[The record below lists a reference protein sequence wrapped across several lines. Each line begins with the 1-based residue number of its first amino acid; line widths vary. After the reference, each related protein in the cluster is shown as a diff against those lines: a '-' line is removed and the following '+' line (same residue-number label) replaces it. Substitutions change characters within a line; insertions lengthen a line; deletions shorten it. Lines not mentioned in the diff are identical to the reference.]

1 MSLHEMLMAA
11 VRRGSLADVRS
22 IVETDR
28 VDVNAVDRW
37 GLTPLMQAVSQE
49 GLEMVE
55 LLLSM
60 GADPRLRTA
69 EGITAIGLASP
80 VVRKVLEAGA
90 ATAMRQEP
98 EPASEVPEPAQIKP
112 VRRLLHRYGD
122 DRALAKLVAIGQPVL
137 PLLQRA
143 YSGLDHDAWMMAQ
156 WYNRILALV
165 APDPVGEA
173 LWLVDKVDE
182 RPCSELVWVLRR
194 FVSPEDAARLRES
207 LARLLSVDQPEQ
219 LVWALPRVAV
229 LCEALGL
236 AGAEED
242 ISLLN
247 RVLDVALGELERLRQ
262 AEALHLCGAEVAPAA
277 AACASALLAISER
290 LGLQNEPDRDYWR
303 LVCLDTA
310 LPDGYHASYDIGG
323 LMAPP
328 MPLLFARAPGECAR
342 FLASLSEAG
351 AQADEIL
358 SDVHFWLTT
367 AQEQGVTLDL
377 RPQAGGAQDWLDT
390 LDKRAASAGA
400 KRKETLDLRALV
412 RPGDAQAEAMGNL
425 AGPLLDAAA
434 IEHSLSILRQ
444 ATPLAAMAALAVESF
459 FVQRSSG
466 RDNSDKGRAA
476 LNRLL
481 QDAGLSPTAGWTWQ
495 APPGRL
501 SSGPRPEDL
510 HATLCAAAHACSQA
524 AGASA
529 PRQAAELL
537 APLRDLL
544 PHALIRH
551 ACYRTLLV
559 ALKDAPVDVARA
571 CLESLRAERDPAMA
585 GAVLRMAQSML
596 RRRAGPVLLLLLD
609 TPAIRS
615 DDKLAE
621 QLVYAVAAAA
631 PPGAGERLLAFGRE
645 IGWGTPAHGSYGV
658 FLALAVSMGRLGVR
672 EAVPLLG
679 GLVGTSGLGSEIE
692 LALLRLAARYPSA
705 VDDATFAR
713 AFERAA
719 ADGYADLDPS
729 LMGNQARAFLL
740 QTLREARLGAPAQ
753 SQACR
758 FLAETSPGGSPPPL
772 ALPLLLRLLPRAM
785 AEAQAHPG
793 EAWEDRNWGGYN
805 NSPEEDLAE
814 IMTRAVES
822 LCAATYSW
830 TNWCILLDGL
840 LDVPDIDQIL
850 VAEAD
855 PAPLTGV
862 RYAARNVFD
871 ALGKNLS
878 RLKNPA
884 VDRALS
890 RTPPT
895 EAFRAV
901 RGVLA
906 CDPAGQPSPA
916 SRKEPE
922 EASAHE

>member
-1 MSLHEMLMAA
+1 MAEE
-11 VRRGSLADVRS
+11 LA
-22 IVETDR
+22 
-28 VDVNAVDRW
+28 
-37 GLTPLMQAVSQE
+37 P
-49 GLEMVE
+49 
-55 LLLSM
+55 
-60 GADPRLRTA
+60 
-69 EGITAIGLASP
+69 
-80 VVRKVLEAGA
+80 AGA
-90 ATAMRQEP
+90 
-98 EPASEVPEPAQIKP
+98 IK
-112 VRRLLHRYGD
+112 RLLHRYD
-122 DRALAKLVAIGQPVL
+122 DNRALARLAATGQAVVPAL
-137 PLLQRA
+137 RQA
-143 YSGLDHDAWMMAQ
+143 YTDLEHDGWMLAQ
-156 WYNRILALV
+156 WYNRVLALV

-173 LWLVDKVDE
+173 LWLVGHVDE
-182 RPCSELVWVLRR
+182 RPCAELAWVLRR
-194 FVSPEDAARLRES
+194 FVSSQDAARLRTS
-207 LARLLSVDQPEQ
+207 LARMLSVDQTEQ
-219 LVWALPRVAV
+219 LVWALPRAAV

-236 AGAEED
+236 AGVEED
-242 ISLLN
+242 MPLLR
-247 RVLDVALGELERLRQ
+247 RVLDAALGELERLRQ

-290 LGLQNEPDRDYWR
+290 RELQNEPDRDFWR

-310 LPDGYHASYDIGG
+310 LPDSYHASYDIGG

-328 MPLLFARAPGECAR
+328 MPLLFARAPGECTR
-342 FLASLSEAG
+342 FLATLSGAG

-377 RPQAGGAQDWLDT
+377 GSQAGGAPDWLDT
-390 LDKRAASAGA
+390 LDKRAASTGA
-400 KRKETLDLRALV
+400 KRRETLDLRALV
-412 RPGDAQAEAMGNL
+412 RPSDAQGKALENL
-425 AGPLLDAAA
+425 AGPSLDAAA

-444 ATPLAAMAALAVESF
+444 ATPFAAMAALTVESF

-466 RDNSDKGRAA
+466 RGGSDKSRTA

-501 SSGPRPEDL
+501 SSGPTPEDL

-524 AGASA
+524 ATAA
-529 PRQAAELL
+529 TPEQAAEFL
-537 APLRDLL
+537 APLRDRLS
-544 PHALIRH
+544 HALVRH

-559 ALKDAPVDVARA
+559 ALKDTPVEVARA
-571 CLESLRAERDPAMA
+571 CLDPLRAERDPAMA
-585 GAVLRMAQSML
+585 SAILRMAQSML

-609 TPAIRS
+609 APAIRG
-615 DDKLAE
+615 DGKLAE
-621 QLVYAVAAAA
+621 QLVHAVAAAA

-658 FLALAVSMGRLGVR
+658 YLALAVSMGRLGVSG
-672 EAVPLLG
+672 AVPLLG
-679 GLVGTSGLGSEIE
+679 GLVGTSGLGSGIE
-692 LALLRLAARYPSA
+692 LSLLRLAARDPRA

-719 ADGYADLDPS
+719 ADGYADLDAS
-729 LMGNQARAFLL
+729 LMGDQARALL
-740 QTLREARLGAPAQ
+740 LRTLREARLGAPAL
-753 SQACR
+753 SQGCR
-758 FLAETSPGGSPPPL
+758 FLAETSAGGSPPPL
-772 ALPLLLRLLPRAM
+772 ALPLLLRLLPRAI

-822 LCAATYSW
+822 LCAGTYSRAGW
-830 TNWCILLDGL
+830 RILLDSL

-850 VAEAD
+850 LSDAD

-871 ALGKNLS
+871 ALRRNLS
-878 RLKNPA
+878 RLKDPA

-890 RTPPT
+890 RTPPA

-906 CDPAGQPSPA
+906 CDPAGRPSAA
-916 SRKEPE
+916 SRRNPE
-922 EASAHE
+922 ETSAHE